1 MSSLP
6 QRIGGR
12 NNTGRTTIW
21 HRGGGHKR
29 LYRVIDFKRRGP
41 LVNDVPATVQRIEYD
56 PNRNA
61 HIALIRYVSGH
72 VAYILAPEGL
82 AAGDA
87 VMAGQHADI
96 KPGNAL
102 PLGNIPRWGTRQ
114 DGHHEDKDQRVQ
126 RH

>member
-1 MSSLP
+1 V

-29 LYRVIDFKRRGP
+29 LYRVIDFKRQGE
-41 LVNDVPATVQRIEYD
+41 LVTDAPATVQRIEYD
-56 PNRNA
+56 SNRNA
-61 HIALIRYVSGH
+61 HIALIRYASGH
-72 VAYILAPEGL
+72 VSYILAPEGL
-82 AAGDA
+82 KTGDV

-102 PLGNIPRWGTRQ
+102 PLGNIPR
-114 DGHHEDKDQRVQ
+114 
-126 RH
+126 